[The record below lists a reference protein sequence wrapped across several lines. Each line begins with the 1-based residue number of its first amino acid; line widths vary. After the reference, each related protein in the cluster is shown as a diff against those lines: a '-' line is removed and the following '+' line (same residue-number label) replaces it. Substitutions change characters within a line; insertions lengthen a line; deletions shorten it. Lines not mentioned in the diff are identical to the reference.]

1 MAHAISA
8 TQQLAAHSAVS
19 LASASQAS
27 SSRGQFL
34 GVPLSRPWKKLQSV
48 AADSPATMT
57 VSRRSVVCTVA
68 QQKSAASDADVPSNG
83 VQKGWSYSA
92 YGSRDNI
99 TFGDVPVPELKPNQV
114 LIRVGA
120 AALNPV
126 DFKRREGKFPAKDS
140 PFPTVPGYDVA
151 GTVVRVGSEV
161 KSLKPG
167 DEVYGDINEAA
178 LENLKQVGSLAQ
190 FTAAEEHLLARKPA
204 NLSFLEAA
212 ALPLASLTAL
222 EGFERAGFK
231 KGQSVLILNGAGG
244 VGTLAIQIAKQV
256 YGASLIA
263 TTASLPKTGL
273 LEGLGANLVL
283 DYRSDFT
290 TLPQLYDFVL
300 DCIGDGERGAKVL
313 KPGGKLVCI
322 AGNPPPPAERFVVT
336 SSGAELAKLTPYFE
350 SGKIRPVLDP
360 KGRFK
365 WTDVVS
371 AFEHLESGRATGKVV
386 LGPVA

>member
-8 TQQLAAHSAVS
+8 TQQLAAPSAACF
-19 LASASQAS
+19 ASASHP

-34 GVPLSRPWKKLQSV
+34 GVPLSRPWKKLQFV
-48 AADSPATMT
+48 AADSPATVT
-57 VSRRSVVCTVA
+57 VSRRSVMCTIA
-68 QQKSAASDADVPSNG
+68 QQASAASDADVPSSG

-99 TFGDVPVPELKPNQV
+99 TFGDVSVPELKPNQV
-114 LIRVGA
+114 LIRVA
-120 AALNPV
+120 AGALNPV

-151 GTVVRVGSEV
+151 GTVVRVGSDV
-161 KSLKPG
+161 KSLKAG

-190 FTAAEEHLLARKPA
+190 FTAVEEHLLALKPA

-212 ALPLASLTAL
+212 GIPLAALTAT
-222 EGFERAGFK
+222 EAFERAGLK

-244 VGTLAIQIAKQV
+244 VGTFAIQIAKQV
-256 YGASLIA
+256 FGAGFVA

-273 LEGLGANLVL
+273 LEGLGADLVL

-290 TLPQLYDFVL
+290 SLPQLYDVVF
-300 DCIGDGERGAKVL
+300 DCIGDSDRGVKVV
-313 KPGGKLVCI
+313 KPSGKVICI
-322 AGNPPPPAERFVVT
+322 AGNPSPPAERFVVT
-336 SSGAELAKLTPYFE
+336 STGDKLAKLTPLFE
-350 SGKIRPVLDP
+350 SGKIRTVLDP
-360 KGRFK
+360 KGPFK
-365 WTDVVS
+365 WEDVVS

-386 LGPVA
+386 IGPVA